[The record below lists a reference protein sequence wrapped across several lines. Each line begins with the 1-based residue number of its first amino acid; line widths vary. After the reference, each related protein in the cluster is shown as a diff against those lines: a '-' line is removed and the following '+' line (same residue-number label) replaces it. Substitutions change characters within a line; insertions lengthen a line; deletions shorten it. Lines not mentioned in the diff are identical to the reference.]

1 MRSTIHLDKE
11 NTLSLKR
18 RIAICLAGAGLVF
31 GLTAC
36 AGTPDGEISEIE
48 GAINGEVLE
57 VWSQSAGDHVEIA
70 VAADHDCQLG
80 EIYYECLEPG
90 EVLGRTDVPRYRGE
104 GFEEEPT
111 EDEF

>member
-1 MRSTIHLDKE
+1 MNLM
-11 NTLSLKR
+11 R
-18 RIAICLAGAGLVF
+18 RITIGLAGTGLLF

-57 VWSQSAGDHVEIA
+57 VWSQSARDHVEIS
-70 VAADHDCQLG
+70 VVADHDCQLG
-80 EIYYECLEPG
+80 DIYYECLEPG
-90 EVLGRTDVPRYRGE
+90 DVLGRTDVPRYRGD
-104 GFEEEPT
+104 GFDEEST